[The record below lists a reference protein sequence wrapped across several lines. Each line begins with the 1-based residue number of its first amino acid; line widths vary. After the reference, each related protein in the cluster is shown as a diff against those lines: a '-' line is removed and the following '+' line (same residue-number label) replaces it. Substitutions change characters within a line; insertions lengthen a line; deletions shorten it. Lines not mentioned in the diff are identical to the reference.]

1 MQSKPQNLYV
11 AERKWLRALW
21 AVIFLACACA
31 AVALCIY
38 ILCFI
43 PRDELTD
50 GSNMSI
56 EAAFALIIAACGLLT
71 AIFLIPAVLYFNKLR
86 YTYTLW
92 ADEEGVHDYYHV
104 LRTGTIYW
112 QEIDEIVLH
121 KFNPF
126 DPIPDS
132 CILLKLKD
140 AKAFKASHSFFWK
153 IMRGSAVALPFHL
166 SYGNRRDIYAAL
178 SALYEYYKIDG
189 GN

>member
-50 GSNMSI
+50 GSNMNI
-56 EAAFALIIAACGLLT
+56 EAAFALIIVACGLLT

-86 YTYTLW
+86 YTYTIW
-92 ADEEGVHDYYHV
+92 ADEEGIHDYYHV